1 MDFSAALDT
10 PRGKIE
16 KPKVLP
22 QGTYIWTVTK
32 FVISRVKSAN
42 GEWDVVEFKVRAVS
56 AEEDVDQDA
65 LAEFGDLKNA
75 VNRISFMFTTASDGE
90 NERTLTQNRLDKFLA
105 ETLRVDGCDNDETTL
120 KEMLAASPNCQF
132 MGRAV
137 WRPVGEDTYVD
148 LKDPMPLD

>member
-10 PRGKIE
+10 RVSDVE
-16 KPKVLP
+16 KPKVQP

-32 FVISRVKSAN
+32 FAISRVKSAN
-42 GEWDVVEFKVRAVS
+42 GEWDVVEFKVRAVQ
-56 AEEDVDQDA
+56 AEEDVDHTE
-65 LAEFGDLKNA
+65 LEEFGDLKNA
-75 VNRISFMFTTASDGE
+75 MNRISFMFTTAADGE
-90 NERTLTQNRLDKFLA
+90 NERIMSQNRLKKFLV
-105 ETLRVDGCDNDETTL
+105 ETLRVDGSDNEDATL
-120 KEMLAASPNCQF
+120 KELLAASPNCQF